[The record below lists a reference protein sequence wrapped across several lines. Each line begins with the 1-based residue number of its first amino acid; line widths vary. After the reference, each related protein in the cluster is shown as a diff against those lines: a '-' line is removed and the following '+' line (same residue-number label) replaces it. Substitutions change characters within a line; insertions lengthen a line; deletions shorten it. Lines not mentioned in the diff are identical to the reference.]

1 MCTLPFWVGRRML
14 QAKMEAI
21 VVCLFE
27 QRKEKTTFHD
37 KFFGFVVGVPSKFKI
52 IFKKNI
58 LCCGLV
64 FIHKQLCYKFI

>member
-52 IFKKNI
+52 IFKKKHFM
-58 LCCGLV
+58 LWFSFYSQTTL
-64 FIHKQLCYKFI
+64 L